1 MVSDDELREMIT
13 IHRYDYN
20 HCPVC
25 NGVIH
30 RHDTRCRWCGGKK
43 IHVRRPGKP
52 SRIFAAVICFTL
64 VFALG
69 HVTWG
74 YLAGIPLI
82 IAFSVLL
89 SLTKRPRWLKWNL
102 F

>member
-1 MVSDDELREMIT
+1 MVSDEELREMIT
-13 IHRYDYN
+13 IYRYDYN

-43 IHVRRPGKP
+43 NHSRWSGKP
-52 SRIFAAVICFTL
+52 SRIFFTLFCLTL
-64 VFALG
+64 VFFLG

-74 YLAGIPLI
+74 YLAGPPLI

-89 SLTKRPRWLKWNL
+89 SLRKRPHWRKRNL